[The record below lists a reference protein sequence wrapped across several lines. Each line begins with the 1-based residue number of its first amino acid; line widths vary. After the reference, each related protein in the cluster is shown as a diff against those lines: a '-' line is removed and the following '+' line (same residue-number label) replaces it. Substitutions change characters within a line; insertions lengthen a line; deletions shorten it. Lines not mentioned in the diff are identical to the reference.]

1 MPLLCVR
8 VAMLPAKRRFA
19 AVCIAWDGLILKKT
33 AYNRSMVYFTDM
45 VDKVRSAYGYLASKK
60 YTTLAGTMAFF
71 LVLSIVPFLF
81 WLTLIFGRLN
91 IEYDQ
96 IFELEIFSGIR
107 DFLFYLRDSA
117 KSATVGASVILLA
130 TTLYSSTNLFYHM
143 RRSGEIIYDYKRKK
157 GGIVLR
163 ISALFLI
170 FAVMI
175 LLLAEAILFLL
186 FNAMLKRAFPSFLAQ
201 VGVYAI
207 LGVLAFFFIVI
218 LNLYVCPYR
227 IRFSN
232 VIWGSMITL
241 LIGGL
246 ASFGFTIYLNFGSIE
261 KLYGAVALFIVF
273 LLWLYVL
280 MICFV
285 IGVVF
290 NCHLMEKD
298 SKMTIRHKKF

>member
-1 MPLLCVR
+1 MT
-8 VAMLPAKRRFA
+8 K
-19 AVCIAWDGLILKKT
+19 
-33 AYNRSMVYFTDM
+33 FTDIAE
-45 VDKVRSAYGYLASKK
+45 KARAAYGYLAAKK

-91 IEYDQ
+91 IDYEQ

-117 KSATVGASVILLA
+117 QSATVGASVILLA

-143 RRSGEIIYDYKRKK
+143 RRSGELIYDYKRKK

-163 ISALFLI
+163 FSALVLI
-170 FAVMI
+170 FIVMI

-186 FNAMLKRAFPSFLAQ
+186 CNALLRRAFPSFFAQ
-201 VGVYAI
+201 LGIYAI

-227 IRFSN
+227 VKFSN
-232 VIWGSMITL
+232 VVWGSLITL
-241 LIGGL
+241 FIGGL
-246 ASFGFTIYLNFGSIE
+246 ASFGFTIYLTFGSVQR
-261 KLYGAVALFIVF
+261 LYGAVALFIVF

-285 IGVVF
+285 TGVVF
-290 NCHLMEKD
+290 NCYLIEKD
-298 SKMTIRHKKF
+298 KKLKIRHKKF

>member
-1 MPLLCVR
+1 M
-8 VAMLPAKRRFA
+8 
-19 AVCIAWDGLILKKT
+19 
-33 AYNRSMVYFTDM
+33 
-45 VDKVRSAYGYLASKK
+45 
-60 YTTLAGTMAFF
+60 
-71 LVLSIVPFLF
+71 
-81 WLTLIFGRLN
+81 
-91 IEYDQ
+91 
-96 IFELEIFSGIR
+96 
-107 DFLFYLRDSA
+107 FYLRDSA

-157 GGIVLR
+157 GGAVLR
-163 ISALFLI
+163 LSALALI
-170 FAVMI
+170 FVVML

-186 FNAMLKRAFPSFLAQ
+186 CNALLRRAFPSFLAQ
-201 VGVYAI
+201 LGIYAI

-227 IRFSN
+227 VRFSN
-232 VIWGSMITL
+232 VVWGSLLTL

-246 ASFGFTIYLNFGSIE
+246 ASFGFTIYLTFGSVE

-285 IGVVF
+285 TGVIF
-290 NCHLMEKD
+290 NCYLIERDKKLEK
-298 SKMTIRHKKF
+298 RHKKF

>member
-1 MPLLCVR
+1 
-8 VAMLPAKRRFA
+8 
-19 AVCIAWDGLILKKT
+19 
-33 AYNRSMVYFTDM
+33 MVYVTDI
-45 VDKVRSAYGYLASKK
+45 VARVRSAYGYLASKK

-71 LVLSIVPFLF
+71 LILSIVPFLF
-81 WLTLIFGRLN
+81 LFILIFGRLN
-91 IEYDQ
+91 IDYDQ
-96 IFELEIFSGIR
+96 IFDLEIFAGIR

-157 GGIVLR
+157 GGIMLR
-163 ISALFLI
+163 LSALALI
-170 FAVMI
+170 FVVML

-186 FNAMLKRAFPSFLAQ
+186 CNALLRRAFPSFLAQ
-201 VGVYAI
+201 LGIYAI

-218 LNLYVCPYR
+218 LNLYV
-227 IRFSN
+227 
-232 VIWGSMITL
+232 T
-241 LIGGL
+241 
-246 ASFGFTIYLNFGSIE
+246 FGSVE

-285 IGVVF
+285 TGVIF
-290 NCHLMEKD
+290 NCYLIERDKKLEK
-298 SKMTIRHKKF
+298 RHKKF

>member
-1 MPLLCVR
+1 
-8 VAMLPAKRRFA
+8 ML
-19 AVCIAWDGLILKKT
+19 
-33 AYNRSMVYFTDM
+33 YFTDM

-91 IEYDQ
+91 IDYEQ
-96 IFELEIFSGIR
+96 IFDLEIFSGIR

-117 KSATVGASVILLA
+117 QSATVGASVILLA

-163 ISALFLI
+163 FSALVLI
-170 FAVMI
+170 FIVML

-186 FNAMLKRAFPSFLAQ
+186 CNALLRRAFPSFFAQ
-201 VGVYAI
+201 LGIYAI

-227 IRFSN
+227 VKFSN
-232 VIWGSMITL
+232 VVWGSLITL
-241 LIGGL
+241 FIGGL
-246 ASFGFTIYLNFGSIE
+246 ASFGFTIYLTFGSVQR
-261 KLYGAVALFIVF
+261 LYGAVALFIVF
-273 LLWLYVL
+273 FLWLYVL

-285 IGVVF
+285 PRDVF
-290 NCHLMEKD
+290 NCYLIEKVAD
-298 SKMTIRHKKF
+298 FKIRHKKF